1 MRDKKDLVY
10 RWLRL
15 IPKGKVV
22 TYGQISRLLGIGSPR
37 RVGQILHQNNNS
49 YVPCYKVVFSD
60 GRLAE
65 NYRFGGAAAQQK
77 RLEEEGI
84 KVSNGRVDLVQYQW
98 KGKGNKA

>member
-1 MRDKKDLVY
+1 MMESKKDLVY

-37 RVGQILHQNNNS
+37 RVGQILHQNDNPRI
-49 YVPCYKVVFSD
+49 PCYKVVFSD
-60 GRLAE
+60 GRLAK

-77 RLEEEGI
+77 RLAKEGI
-84 KVSNGRVDLVQYQW
+84 KVSKGRVDLAEYQW
-98 KGKGNKA
+98 KKDRI